1 MVRTPTLLRRLTS
14 PAEDTAGGSARP
26 RTRSRVMDAL
36 GVEKRTPAPSA
47 QRAVNRGRA
56 NTPSRIRSVENLERE
71 MWTQC
76 ALTMRVQAAYMIL
89 LGIAIIVM
97 PHQLCALVETLTLG
111 WFHSDVSRPDL
122 LDAQYGAITGFFY
135 VYLGTFYFALARLE
149 EFARYTLISRTV
161 LVPGLNLALIVF
173 GKQHPRLFLFSAV
186 DIGLAAWT
194 YSVLP
199 PDLGPISIR
208 T

>member
-1 MVRTPTLLRRLTS
+1 MW
-14 PAEDTAGGSARP
+14 SA
-26 RTRSRVMDAL
+26 A
-36 GVEKRTPAPSA
+36 
-47 QRAVNRGRA
+47 
-56 NTPSRIRSVENLERE
+56 
-71 MWTQC
+71 

-97 PHQLCALVETLTLG
+97 PHQLCALAETLTLG

-173 GKQHPRLFLFSAV
+173 GKQHPRAFLLSTV
-186 DIGLAAWT
+186 DIGMAAWT

>member
-1 MVRTPTLLRRLTS
+1 M
-14 PAEDTAGGSARP
+14 PAAKSVGG
-26 RTRSRVMDAL
+26 
-36 GVEKRTPAPSA
+36 GPAPSRTA
-47 QRAVNRGRA
+47 ISLATVTWAAMLNARVPTMYEGVRSRTSLKAGCWRA
-56 NTPSRIRSVENLERE
+56 
-71 MWTQC
+71 

-89 LGIAIIVM
+89 FGTAVIVM
-97 PHQLCALVETLTLG
+97 PHQLCALAETLTLG

-186 DIGLAAWT
+186 DIGLATWT